1 MMPIRG
7 CRHRTIYRHH
17 IDKTDMA
24 NEITM
29 SLRIMEFPFDPS
41 RITEEVGMEP
51 TRTWLQG
58 EKITPRTSC

>member
-1 MMPIRG
+1 
-7 CRHRTIYRHH
+7 
-17 IDKTDMA
+17 MA